1 MKRGGDRYPS
11 TALQPM
17 QVRFLLA
24 YFNKPMFDGVEIE
37 IDLV

>member
-1 MKRGGDRYPS
+1 MRRDRDRYPS

-17 QVRFLLA
+17 QVSCFLA
-24 YFNKPMFDGVEIE
+24 KFDGEGIE

>member
-1 MKRGGDRYPS
+1 MKRDGDRYPS

-17 QVRFLLA
+17 QVSCFLA
-24 YFNKPMFDGVEIE
+24 NFNMPLFDGVEIE

>member
-1 MKRGGDRYPS
+1 MRRGGDRYPS

-17 QVRFLLA
+17 QVSCLGNFNVLL
-24 YFNKPMFDGVEIE
+24 FDRVEIE